1 LAYENRLLMSLPP
14 DARLRLATRCENVT
28 LPKGA
33 VLYEAGD
40 LVQHAYFPMHGL
52 LSRLAIAPNGEAIEV
67 AMVGREGF
75 IGLPILLHSETTS
88 YRIVTQLSTAA
99 VRLSADALRTE
110 LGRSSA
116 LLQSLL
122 RYAHD
127 VLGEAA
133 RSLVCHRFHSSSQRL
148 SRWLLGAGDCFGS
161 DTLDLTHECVA
172 HALGIPRT
180 AVTAAAVLLQDAG
193 HIWYRHGRIII
204 KNRRHLRMASC
215 ACYRAIDR
223 EDDRVRVAS

>member
-1 LAYENRLLMSLPP
+1 
-14 DARLRLATRCENVT
+14 
-28 LPKGA
+28 
-33 VLYEAGD
+33 
-40 LVQHAYFPMHGL
+40 
-52 LSRLAIAPNGEAIEV
+52 V
-67 AMVGREGF
+67 A
-75 IGLPILLHSETTS
+75 
-88 YRIVTQLSTAA
+88 QLSTAA
-99 VRLSADALRTE
+99 VRLNAEALRTE

-161 DTLDLTHECVA
+161 DTLDLTHECLA

-193 HIWYRHGRIII
+193 HIWYRHGHIII
-204 KNRRHLRMASC
+204 KNRKQLKIAAC
-215 ACYRAIDR
+215 DCYRTRDR
-223 EDDRVRVAS
+223 DDPRARSAS